1 MTKLTHDLYH
11 SYSVEMILAIVGSQ
25 NFNKYDELC
34 HTIDDLIS
42 ECSDESVMKI
52 VSGAETGVVV
62 KYAVDHNYAITML
75 TPDLNQYGKDA
86 VHMMNKFMVNESDY
100 VLAFWDGISSDIMSI
115 VKMATEASKTVKI
128 VFYTSHHMHERD
140 EN

>member
-1 MTKLTHDLYH
+1 
-11 SYSVEMILAIVGSQ
+11 MILAIVGSQ

-42 ECSDESVMKI
+42 ECSDEAVMKI
-52 VSGAETGVVV
+52 VSSAETGVVV
-62 KYAVDHNYAITML
+62 KYAGEHNCVITML
-75 TPDLNQYGKDA
+75 TPDLSQYGKDA
-86 VHMMNKFMVNESDY
+86 IHMMNKFIVNESDY
-100 VLAFWDGISSDIMSI
+100 VLAFWDGISTNIMSI

-128 VFYTSHHMHERD
+128 VFYTSHRVHERD